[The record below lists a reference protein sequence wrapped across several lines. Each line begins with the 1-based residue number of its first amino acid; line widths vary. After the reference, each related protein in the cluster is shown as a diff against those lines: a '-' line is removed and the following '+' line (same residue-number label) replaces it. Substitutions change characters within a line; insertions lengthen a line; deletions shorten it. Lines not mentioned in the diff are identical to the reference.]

1 MHSERPGWPVLVGAV
16 SNRSFLHAGG
26 SGQKR
31 GGPKPPP
38 GGQGGA
44 DGGVGALLAPP
55 GRSPTGVLLFWG
67 APTGGKSP
75 LRGCRSRPRPPWGSS
90 VEVLGGG
97 SRGFAPVW
105 GPWEPPSGP
114 PWPWWGSV
122 VAPMTRAAPP
132 GGPSTAAP
140 GPRGSTRGPI
150 ERLLG
155 VHRVWDAVSRPPGGP
170 FAPRRGPPTP
180 RRGTPRPR
188 RGTPRPCR
196 GPPTPRRGTPAPRRG
211 TPVGVGGRSLQ
222 EPRGQNGRKVQVLPS
237 SRGAGE
243 VPRHGAAD
251 RALTLAKKKFG

>member
-1 MHSERPGWPVLVGAV
+1 M
-16 SNRSFLHAGG
+16 
-26 SGQKR
+26 
-31 GGPKPPP
+31 
-38 GGQGGA
+38 
-44 DGGVGALLAPP
+44 GALLGAP
-55 GRSPTGVLLFWG
+55 GGSPPGVLLFWG
-67 APTGGKSP
+67 ALTGGDSSR
-75 LRGCRSRPRPPWGSS
+75 RGCRSRSRPPWGSS

-97 SRGFAPVW
+97 SRAFASVW
-105 GPWEPPSGP
+105 GPWGPRSGP

-122 VAPMTRAAPP
+122 GAPLSSAAPP

-150 ERLLG
+150 ERLVG
-155 VHRVWDAVSRPPGGP
+155 VHRVRDAVSRPPGGP
-170 FAPRRGPPTP
+170 FAPPRGSPTPRRGPPTP
-180 RRGTPRPR
+180 R
-188 RGTPRPCR
+188 R